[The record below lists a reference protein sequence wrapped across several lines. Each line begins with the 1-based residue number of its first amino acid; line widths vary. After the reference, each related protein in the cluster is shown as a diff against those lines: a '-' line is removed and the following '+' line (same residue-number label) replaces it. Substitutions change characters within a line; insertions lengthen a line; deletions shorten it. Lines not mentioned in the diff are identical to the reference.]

1 MELAQVVRGS
11 WGWTGIELAKVVAE
25 NDVGNLL
32 VRDEAGHYWRLCP
45 EDLYCKVV
53 AGSRS
58 ELDQLLQD
66 PEFES
71 DWCMDRLVQEAI
83 QLLGPLETGRKYCFK
98 IPGVLGGKY
107 GGENLST
114 ISLVELISASGSI
127 AEQIKD
133 LPDGAQ
139 IRLDVGERA

>member
-1 MELAQVVRGS
+1 MEIAQVVRDS
-11 WGWTGIELAKVVAE
+11 WGWTGIEPAKVVAE
-25 NDVGNLL
+25 NEFGNLL
-32 VRDEAGHYWRLCP
+32 VRDKAGHYWRLCP

-58 ELDQLLQD
+58 ELDRLLKD
-66 PEFES
+66 PEFVS
-71 DWCMDRLVQEAI
+71 DWCMDGLVQEAI
-83 QLLGPLETGRKYCFK
+83 DLLGPLDRGRKYCLK
-98 IPGVLGGKY
+98 IPGVLGGTY
-107 GGENLST
+107 GGENLAT
-114 ISLVELISASGSI
+114 IPLVELISASGSI